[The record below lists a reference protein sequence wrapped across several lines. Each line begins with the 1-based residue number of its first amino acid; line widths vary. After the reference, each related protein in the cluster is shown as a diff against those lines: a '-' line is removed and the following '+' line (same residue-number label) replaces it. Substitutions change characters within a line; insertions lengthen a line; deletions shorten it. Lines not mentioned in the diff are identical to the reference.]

1 MSEMKRTIKLKS
13 QKILTKKTLKFL
25 NLSFEEYYL
34 EVVLQYCER
43 SPHRYEIPQQCMS
56 CEKRFR
62 LSYIYLL
69 HIKTNHLCAQ
79 EETATSADQEEVACT
94 ENSPNYNK
102 DVEVVPLNVTLEQIN
117 LLYKYK

>member
-69 HIKTNHLCAQ
+69 HIKTNHLCGQ
-79 EETATSADQEEVACT
+79 EETATSDDQEEVPAPRT
-94 ENSPNYNK
+94 HQTTTK
-102 DVEVVPLNVTLEQIN
+102 M
-117 LLYKYK
+117 